1 MMRWLAVFTTAAA
14 LTLATGCGDETQ
26 APAED
31 HTPVSFTVLIDGTE
45 TAAPFSLTEGQTVRV
60 QLKFANAAGEDLD
73 EVEATH
79 FAGLTFTPSSLATA
93 TRLADHHFQFDVT
106 GGAPGTGTVQVSY
119 GHDELADEHSF
130 TPAAVTTEA
139 SPPGGELTVAH

>member
-1 MMRWLAVFTTAAA
+1 MMRWLAVLTTAAA

-31 HTPVSFTVLIDGTE
+31 HTPVSFTVLINDTE
-45 TAAPFSLTEGQTVRV
+45 TAAPFSLSQGQTVRV
-60 QLKFANAAGEDLD
+60 QLKFVNAAGEDLD

-79 FAGLTFTPSSLATA
+79 FAGLTFSPTSLATA

-106 GGAPGTGTVQVSY
+106 GGTPGTGTVQVSY

-130 TPAAVTTEA
+130 TPVAITTEA
-139 SPPGGELTVAH
+139 AAPGGEL